1 MLMNVHHLE
10 LFYYVARHQGIS
22 EAVRSI
28 PYGIQQ
34 PAVSG
39 QIIALE
45 DFLGVKLFQRRPF
58 ILSPAGRELYEFIK
72 PFFSNLA
79 AMTEKLQDGTAHH
92 IRIGASEVVLRDHVP
107 HFIGQVKKKF
117 PKMRLTLREGYQPQI
132 EAWLEREELDL
143 GFTLIGDNPPPG
155 IQSMPLLS
163 LPLMLMV
170 PKASRFK
177 SADEILLQD
186 KIDSALINLPANEAI
201 TKNFQKG
208 LAQRGVDWFPSIEV
222 SSLHLIETYVAN
234 GHGIG
239 LFAQIPITKLH
250 KDIRMLPLPDFPPV
264 SFGALWK
271 GRPTPIMQAFLDE
284 ARVRSQ
290 EVGVVP

>member
-10 LFYYVARHQGIS
+10 LFYYVARHQGIA
-22 EAVRSI
+22 EAVRNI

-58 ILSPAGRELYEFIK
+58 ILSPAGQELYEFIK
-72 PFFSNLA
+72 PFFSNLEP
-79 AMTEKLQDGTAHH
+79 MTKKLQGGTAHH
-92 IRIGASEVVLRDHVP
+92 VRIGASEIVLRDHVP
-107 HFIGQVKKKF
+107 YFIGQVKKKF
-117 PKMRLTLREGYQPQI
+117 PQMRLTLREGYQPQI
-132 EAWLEREELDL
+132 ETWLEREELDL

-155 IQSMPLLS
+155 IQSAPLLS
-163 LPLMLMV
+163 LPLMLLV

-177 SADEILLQD
+177 TADDILLQD

-208 LAQRGVDWFPSIEV
+208 LARRGVDWFPSIEV

-239 LFAQIPITKLH
+239 LFVKIPTTKLH
-250 KDIRMLPLPDFPPV
+250 RDIRLLPLPDFPPV

-284 ARVRSQ
+284 ARARSV
-290 EVGVVP
+290 EVIDS

>member
-22 EAVRSI
+22 EAVRNI

-58 ILSPAGRELYEFIK
+58 ILSQAGQELFEFIK
-72 PFFSNLA
+72 PFFSNLEG
-79 AMTEKLQDGTAHH
+79 MTKKLQDGTAHH

-163 LPLMLMV
+163 LPLMLLV

-290 EVGVVP
+290 EVGGAL

>member
-10 LFYYVARHQGIS
+10 LFYYVAQYQGIS
-22 EAVRSI
+22 EAVRNI

-58 ILSPAGRELYEFIK
+58 ILSEAGQELYEFIK
-72 PFFSNLA
+72 PFFSNLEG
-79 AMTEKLQDGTAHH
+79 MTEKLQDGTAHH

-163 LPLMLMV
+163 LPLMLLV

-222 SSLHLIETYVAN
+222 SSLNLIETYVAN

-290 EVGVVP
+290 EVGGAL

>member
-10 LFYYVARHQGIS
+10 LFYYVAQYQGIS
-22 EAVRSI
+22 EAVRNI

-58 ILSPAGRELYEFIK
+58 ILSQAGQELFEFIK
-72 PFFSNLA
+72 PFFSNLEG
-79 AMTEKLQDGTAHH
+79 MTKKLQDGTAHH

-143 GFTLIGDNPPPG
+143 GVTLIGDNPPPG

-163 LPLMLMV
+163 LPLMLLV
-170 PKASRFK
+170 PKSSRFK

-250 KDIRMLPLPDFPPV
+250 KEIRMLPLPDFPPV

-290 EVGVVP
+290 EVGGAL

>member
-22 EAVRSI
+22 EAVRNI

-58 ILSPAGRELYEFIK
+58 ILSEAGQELYEFIK
-72 PFFSNLA
+72 PFFSNLEG
-79 AMTEKLQDGTAHH
+79 MTEKLQDGTAHH

-163 LPLMLMV
+163 LPLMLLV

-290 EVGVVP
+290 EVGGAL

>member
-1 MLMNVHHLE
+1 M
-10 LFYYVARHQGIS
+10 
-22 EAVRSI
+22 
-28 PYGIQQ
+28 
-34 PAVSG
+34 
-39 QIIALE
+39 
-45 DFLGVKLFQRRPF
+45 KLFQRRPF
-58 ILSPAGRELYEFIK
+58 ILSEAGQELYEFIK
-72 PFFSNLA
+72 PFFSNLEG
-79 AMTEKLQDGTAHH
+79 MTEKLQDGTAHH

-170 PKASRFK
+170 PKTSRFK

-250 KDIRMLPLPDFPPV
+250 KEIRMLPLPDFPPV

-290 EVGVVP
+290 EVGGAL

>member
-22 EAVRSI
+22 EAVRNI

-39 QIIALE
+39 QIIVLE

-58 ILSPAGRELYEFIK
+58 ILSPAGQELYDFIK
-72 PFFSNLA
+72 PFFSNLDG
-79 AMTEKLQDGTAHH
+79 MTAKLQGGTAHS

-107 HFIGQVKKKF
+107 YFIGEVKKKF
-117 PKMRLTLREGYQPQI
+117 PQLRLTLREGYQPQI
-132 EAWLEREELDL
+132 ESWLEKEELDL
-143 GFTLIGDNPPPG
+143 GFTLIGENPPPG
-155 IQSMPLLS
+155 IHS
-163 LPLMLMV
+163 LPLLTLPLVLLV

-177 SADEILLQD
+177 SADEVLAQD
-186 KIDSALINLPANEAI
+186 KIDAALINLPANEAI
-201 TKNFQKG
+201 SRNFQKG
-208 LAQRGVDWFPSIEV
+208 LAKRGVDWFPSIEV
-222 SSLHLIETYVAN
+222 SSLHLIETFVAN

-239 LFAQIPITKLH
+239 LFVKIPTTKTH
-250 KDIRMLPLPDFPPV
+250 KDIRSLSLPDFPPV

-271 GRPTPIMQAFLDE
+271 GRPTPLMQAFLDE
-284 ARVRSQ
+284 AQARSQ
-290 EVGVVP
+290 EVAEPQ

>member
-10 LFYYVARHQGIS
+10 LFYYVARHQGIA
-22 EAVRSI
+22 EAVRNI

-58 ILSPAGRELYEFIK
+58 ILSPAGQELYEFIK
-72 PFFSNLA
+72 PFFSNLEP
-79 AMTEKLQDGTAHH
+79 MTKKLQGGTAHH
-92 IRIGASEVVLRDHVP
+92 IRIGASEIVLRDHVP
-107 HFIGQVKKKF
+107 YFIGQVKKKF
-117 PKMRLTLREGYQPQI
+117 PQLRLTLREGYQPQI
-132 EAWLEREELDL
+132 ETWLEREELDL

-155 IQSMPLLS
+155 IQSAPLLS
-163 LPLMLMV
+163 LPLMLLV

-177 SADEILLQD
+177 TADDILLQD

-201 TKNFQKG
+201 TRNFQKG
-208 LAQRGVDWFPSIEV
+208 LARRGVDWFPSIEV

-239 LFAQIPITKLH
+239 LFVKIPTTKLH

-284 ARVRSQ
+284 ARARSV
-290 EVGVVP
+290 EVTDL

>member
-10 LFYYVARHQGIS
+10 LFYYVARHQGIA
-22 EAVRSI
+22 EAVRNI

-58 ILSPAGRELYEFIK
+58 ILSPAGQELYEFIK
-72 PFFSNLA
+72 PFFSNLEP
-79 AMTEKLQDGTAHH
+79 MTKKLQGGTAHH
-92 IRIGASEVVLRDHVP
+92 IRIGASEIVLRDHVP
-107 HFIGQVKKKF
+107 YFIGQVKKKF
-117 PKMRLTLREGYQPQI
+117 PQMRLTLREGYQPQI
-132 EAWLEREELDL
+132 ETWLEREELDL

-155 IQSMPLLS
+155 IQSAPLLS
-163 LPLMLMV
+163 LPLLLLV

-177 SADEILLQD
+177 TADDILLQD

-201 TKNFQKG
+201 TKNFQQG
-208 LAQRGVDWFPSIEV
+208 LARRGVDWFPSIEV

-239 LFAQIPITKLH
+239 LFVKIPTTKLH
-250 KDIRMLPLPDFPPV
+250 KDLRMLPLPDFPPV

-284 ARVRSQ
+284 ARARSV
-290 EVGVVP
+290 EVNAA

>member
-10 LFYYVARHQGIS
+10 LFYYVARHQGIA
-22 EAVRSI
+22 EAVRNI

-58 ILSPAGRELYEFIK
+58 ILSPAGQELYEFIK
-72 PFFSNLA
+72 PFFSNLEP
-79 AMTEKLQDGTAHH
+79 MTKKLQGGTAHH
-92 IRIGASEVVLRDHVP
+92 IRIGASEIVLRDHVP
-107 HFIGQVKKKF
+107 YFIGQVKKKF
-117 PKMRLTLREGYQPQI
+117 PQLRLTLREGYQPQI
-132 EAWLEREELDL
+132 ETWLEREELDL

-155 IQSMPLLS
+155 IQSAPLLS
-163 LPLMLMV
+163 LPLMLLV

-177 SADEILLQD
+177 AADDILLQD

-201 TKNFQKG
+201 TRNFQRG
-208 LAQRGVDWFPSIEV
+208 LARRGVDWFPSIEV

-239 LFAQIPITKLH
+239 LFVKIPTTKLH

-284 ARVRSQ
+284 ARARSV
-290 EVGVVP
+290 EVTDL

>member
-10 LFYYVARHQGIS
+10 LFYYVARHQGIA
-22 EAVRSI
+22 EAVRNI

-58 ILSPAGRELYEFIK
+58 ILSPAGQELYEFIK
-72 PFFSNLA
+72 PFFSNLEP
-79 AMTEKLQDGTAHH
+79 MTKKLQGGTAHH
-92 IRIGASEVVLRDHVP
+92 IRIGASEIVLRDHVP
-107 HFIGQVKKKF
+107 YFIGQVKKKF
-117 PKMRLTLREGYQPQI
+117 PQMRLTLREGYQPQI
-132 EAWLEREELDL
+132 ETWLEREELDL

-155 IQSMPLLS
+155 IQSAPLLS
-163 LPLMLMV
+163 LPLMLLV
-170 PKASRFK
+170 PKGSRFK
-177 SADEILLQD
+177 AADDILLQD

-208 LAQRGVDWFPSIEV
+208 LARRGVDWFPSIEV

-239 LFAQIPITKLH
+239 LFVKIPTTKLH
-250 KDIRMLPLPDFPPV
+250 KDIRLLPLPDFPPV

-284 ARVRSQ
+284 ARARSV
-290 EVGVVP
+290 EVTDL

>member
-10 LFYYVARHQGIS
+10 LFYYVARHQGIA
-22 EAVRSI
+22 EAVRNI

-58 ILSPAGRELYEFIK
+58 ILSPAGQELYEFIK
-72 PFFSNLA
+72 PFFSNLEP
-79 AMTEKLQDGTAHH
+79 MTKKLQGGTAHH
-92 IRIGASEVVLRDHVP
+92 IRIGASEIVLRDHVP
-107 HFIGQVKKKF
+107 YFIGQVKKKF
-117 PKMRLTLREGYQPQI
+117 PQLRLTLREGYQPQI
-132 EAWLEREELDL
+132 ETWLEREELDL

-155 IQSMPLLS
+155 IQSAPLLS
-163 LPLMLMV
+163 LPLMLLV

-177 SADEILLQD
+177 AADDILLQD

-201 TKNFQKG
+201 TRNFQRG
-208 LAQRGVDWFPSIEV
+208 LARRGVDWFPSIEV

-239 LFAQIPITKLH
+239 LFVKIPTTKLH

-271 GRPTPIMQAFLDE
+271 GRQTPIMQAFLDE
-284 ARVRSQ
+284 ARARSV
-290 EVGVVP
+290 EVTDL

>member
-22 EAVRSI
+22 EAVRNI

-58 ILSPAGRELYEFIK
+58 ILSEAGQELYEFIK
-72 PFFSNLA
+72 PFFSNLEG
-79 AMTEKLQDGTAHH
+79 MTEKLQDGTAHH

-163 LPLMLMV
+163 LPLMLLV
-170 PKASRFK
+170 PKSSRFK

-250 KDIRMLPLPDFPPV
+250 KEIRMLPLPDFPPV

-290 EVGVVP
+290 EVGGAL

>member
-10 LFYYVARHQGIS
+10 LFYYVARHQGIA
-22 EAVRSI
+22 EAVRNI

-72 PFFSNLA
+72 PFFSNLEP
-79 AMTEKLQDGTAHH
+79 MTKKLQGGTAHH
-92 IRIGASEVVLRDHVP
+92 IRIGASEIVLRDHVP
-107 HFIGQVKKKF
+107 YFIGQVKRKF
-117 PKMRLTLREGYQPQI
+117 PQLRLTLREGYQPQI
-132 EAWLEREELDL
+132 ENWLEREELDL
-143 GFTLIGDNPPPG
+143 GFTLIGDHPPPG
-155 IQSMPLLS
+155 IQSTPLLS
-163 LPLMLMV
+163 LPLMLLV

-177 SADEILLQD
+177 TAEDILMQD

-201 TKNFQKG
+201 TRNFQQG
-208 LAQRGVDWFPSIEV
+208 LARRGVDWFPSIEV

-239 LFAQIPITKLH
+239 LFVKIPTTKLH
-250 KDIRMLPLPDFPPV
+250 KDIRLLPLPDFPPV

-271 GRPTPIMQAFLDE
+271 GRPTPLMQAFLDE
-284 ARVRSQ
+284 ARARS
-290 EVGVVP
+290 VAVIDP

>member
-10 LFYYVARHQGIS
+10 LFYYVARHQGIA
-22 EAVRSI
+22 EAVRNI

-58 ILSPAGRELYEFIK
+58 ILSPAGQELYEFIK
-72 PFFSNLA
+72 PFFSNLEP
-79 AMTEKLQDGTAHH
+79 MTKKLQGGTAHH
-92 IRIGASEVVLRDHVP
+92 VRIGASEIVLRDHVP
-107 HFIGQVKKKF
+107 YFIGQVKKKF
-117 PKMRLTLREGYQPQI
+117 PQMRLTLREGYQPQI
-132 EAWLEREELDL
+132 ETWLEREELDL

-155 IQSMPLLS
+155 IQSAPLLS
-163 LPLMLMV
+163 LPLMLLV

-177 SADEILLQD
+177 TADDILLQD

-201 TKNFQKG
+201 TRNFQQG
-208 LAQRGVDWFPSIEV
+208 LARRGVDWFPSIEV

-239 LFAQIPITKLH
+239 LFVKIPTTKLR

-284 ARVRSQ
+284 ARARS
-290 EVGVVP
+290 VAVIDS

>member
-10 LFYYVARHQGIS
+10 LFYYVARHQGIA
-22 EAVRSI
+22 EAVRNI

-58 ILSPAGRELYEFIK
+58 ILSPAGQELYEFIK
-72 PFFSNLA
+72 PFFSNLEP
-79 AMTEKLQDGTAHH
+79 MTKKLQGGTAHH
-92 IRIGASEVVLRDHVP
+92 IRIGASEIVLRDHVP
-107 HFIGQVKKKF
+107 YFIGQVKKKF
-117 PKMRLTLREGYQPQI
+117 PQMRLTLREGYQPQI
-132 EAWLEREELDL
+132 ETWLEREELDL

-155 IQSMPLLS
+155 IQSAPLLS
-163 LPLMLMV
+163 LPLMLLV
-170 PKASRFK
+170 SKGSRFK
-177 SADEILLQD
+177 AADDILLQD

-201 TKNFQKG
+201 TRNFQQG
-208 LAQRGVDWFPSIEV
+208 LARRGVDWFPSIEV

-239 LFAQIPITKLH
+239 LFVKIPTTKLH
-250 KDIRMLPLPDFPPV
+250 KDIRLLPLPDFPPV

-284 ARVRSQ
+284 ARARSV
-290 EVGVVP
+290 EVTDL

>member
-1 MLMNVHHLE
+1 MNVHHLE
-10 LFYYVARHQGIS
+10 LFYYVARHQGIA
-22 EAVRSI
+22 EAVRNI

-58 ILSPAGRELYEFIK
+58 ILSPAGQELYEFIK
-72 PFFSNLA
+72 PFFSNLEP
-79 AMTEKLQDGTAHH
+79 MTKKLQGGTAHH
-92 IRIGASEVVLRDHVP
+92 IRIGASEIVLRDHVP
-107 HFIGQVKKKF
+107 YFIGQVKKKF
-117 PKMRLTLREGYQPQI
+117 PQLRLTLREGYQPQI
-132 EAWLEREELDL
+132 ETWLEREELDL

-155 IQSMPLLS
+155 IQSAPLLT
-163 LPLMLMV
+163 LPLMLLV
-170 PKASRFK
+170 PKGSRFK
-177 SADEILLQD
+177 AADDILLQD

-201 TKNFQKG
+201 TKNFQQG
-208 LAQRGVDWFPSIEV
+208 LARRGVDWFPSIEV

-239 LFAQIPITKLH
+239 LFVKLPTTKLH

-271 GRPTPIMQAFLDE
+271 GRPTPIMQAFLEE
-284 ARVRSQ
+284 ARARSI
-290 EVGVVP
+290 EVNAV

>member
-22 EAVRSI
+22 EAVRNI

-58 ILSPAGRELYEFIK
+58 VLTQAGQELYQFIE
-72 PFFSNLA
+72 PFFSRLEP
-79 AMTEKLQDGTAHH
+79 MTVKLQGGTAHQ

-107 HFIGQVKKKF
+107 YFVRQVQKKF
-117 PKMRLTLREGYQPQI
+117 PQLRLTLREGYQPQI
-132 EAWLEREELDL
+132 ETWLEQEELDL
-143 GFTLIGDNPPPG
+143 GFTLIGENPPAG
-155 IQSMPLLS
+155 IQSIPLLS
-163 LPLMLMV
+163 LPLVLLV
-170 PKASRFK
+170 PKSSRIK
-177 SADEILLQD
+177 SAEDIFQQD
-186 KIDSALINLPANEAI
+186 KIDDALINLPANEAI
-201 TKNFQKG
+201 TKNFQRG
-208 LAQRGVDWFPSIEV
+208 LARRGVDWFPSIEV

-239 LFAQIPITKLH
+239 LFARIPVTKTH
-250 KDIRMLPLPDFPPV
+250 KDIRMVPLPDFPPV
-264 SFGALWK
+264 TFGALWK

-284 ARVRSQ
+284 ARARSV
-290 EVGVVP
+290 EVVDPE

>member
-10 LFYYVARHQGIS
+10 LFYYVARHQGIA
-22 EAVRSI
+22 EAVRNI

-72 PFFSNLA
+72 PFFSNLEP
-79 AMTEKLQDGTAHH
+79 MTKKLQGGTAHH
-92 IRIGASEVVLRDHVP
+92 IRIGASEIVLRDHVP
-107 HFIGQVKKKF
+107 YFIGQVKRKF
-117 PKMRLTLREGYQPQI
+117 PQLRLTLREGYQPQI
-132 EAWLEREELDL
+132 ENWLEREELDL
-143 GFTLIGDNPPPG
+143 GFTLIGDHPPPG
-155 IQSMPLLS
+155 IQSAPLLS
-163 LPLMLMV
+163 LPLMLLV

-177 SADEILLQD
+177 TAEDILMQD

-201 TKNFQKG
+201 TRNFQQG
-208 LAQRGVDWFPSIEV
+208 LARRGVDWFPSIEV

-239 LFAQIPITKLH
+239 LFVKIPTTKLH
-250 KDIRMLPLPDFPPV
+250 KDIRLLPLPDFPPV

-271 GRPTPIMQAFLDE
+271 GRPTPLMQAFLDE
-284 ARVRSQ
+284 ARARS
-290 EVGVVP
+290 VAVIDP

>member
-10 LFYYVARHQGIS
+10 LFYYVARHQGIA
-22 EAVRSI
+22 EAVRNI

-58 ILSPAGRELYEFIK
+58 ILSPAGQELYEFIK
-72 PFFSNLA
+72 PFFSSLEP
-79 AMTEKLQDGTAHH
+79 MTKKLQGGTAHH
-92 IRIGASEVVLRDHVP
+92 VRIGASEIVLRDHVP
-107 HFIGQVKKKF
+107 YFIGQVKKKF
-117 PKMRLTLREGYQPQI
+117 PQMRLTLREGYQPQI
-132 EAWLEREELDL
+132 ETWLEREELDL

-155 IQSMPLLS
+155 IQSAPLLS
-163 LPLMLMV
+163 LPLMLLV

-177 SADEILLQD
+177 AADDILLQD

-208 LAQRGVDWFPSIEV
+208 LARRGVDWFPSIEV

-239 LFAQIPITKLH
+239 LFVKIPTTKLH

-284 ARVRSQ
+284 ARARSV
-290 EVGVVP
+290 EVIDS

>member
-10 LFYYVARHQGIS
+10 LFYYVAQYQGIS
-22 EAVRSI
+22 EAVRNI

-58 ILSPAGRELYEFIK
+58 ILSQAGQELFEFIK
-72 PFFSNLA
+72 PFFSNLEG
-79 AMTEKLQDGTAHH
+79 MTKKLQDGTAHH

-163 LPLMLMV
+163 LPLMLLV

-290 EVGVVP
+290 EVGGAL

>member
-22 EAVRSI
+22 EAVRNI

-58 ILSPAGRELYEFIK
+58 ILTPAGQELFQFIE
-72 PFFSNLA
+72 PFFSRLEP
-79 AMTEKLQDGTAHH
+79 MTEKLQGGTAHQ

-107 HFIGQVKKKF
+107 YFIKQVQKKF
-117 PKMRLTLREGYQPQI
+117 PQLLLTLREGYQPQI
-132 EAWLEREELDL
+132 ERWLEQEELDL
-143 GFTLIGDNPPPG
+143 GFTLIGDNPPAG
-155 IQSMPLLS
+155 IQSTPLLT
-163 LPLMLMV
+163 LPLVLLV
-170 PKASRFK
+170 PKTSRIK
-177 SADEILLQD
+177 SAEDILQKD
-186 KIDSALINLPANEAI
+186 KIDDALINLPANEAI
-201 TKNFQKG
+201 TKNFQQG
-208 LAQRGVDWFPSIEV
+208 LLRRGVDWFPSIEV

-239 LFAQIPITKLH
+239 LFAKIPVTKIH
-250 KDIRMLPLPDFPPV
+250 KDVRMLPLPDFPPV
-264 SFGALWK
+264 VFGALWK

-284 ARVRSQ
+284 ARARSV
-290 EVGVVP
+290 EVSDPA

>member
-22 EAVRSI
+22 EAVRNI

-58 ILSPAGRELYEFIK
+58 ILSEAGQELYEFIK
-72 PFFSNLA
+72 PFFSNLEG
-79 AMTEKLQDGTAHH
+79 MTEKLQDGTAHH

-177 SADEILLQD
+177 SADEILRQD

-250 KDIRMLPLPDFPPV
+250 KEIRMLPLPDFPPV

-290 EVGVVP
+290 EVGGAL

>member
-1 MLMNVHHLE
+1 M
-10 LFYYVARHQGIS
+10 
-22 EAVRSI
+22 
-28 PYGIQQ
+28 
-34 PAVSG
+34 
-39 QIIALE
+39 
-45 DFLGVKLFQRRPF
+45 
-58 ILSPAGRELYEFIK
+58 
-72 PFFSNLA
+72 
-79 AMTEKLQDGTAHH
+79 
-92 IRIGASEVVLRDHVP
+92 
-107 HFIGQVKKKF
+107 
-117 PKMRLTLREGYQPQI
+117 REGYQPQI

-163 LPLMLMV
+163 LPLMLLV
-170 PKASRFK
+170 PKSSRFK

-250 KDIRMLPLPDFPPV
+250 KEIRMLPLPDFPPV

-290 EVGVVP
+290 EVGGAL

>member
-10 LFYYVARHQGIS
+10 LFYYVARHQGIA
-22 EAVRSI
+22 EAVRNI

-58 ILSPAGRELYEFIK
+58 ILSPAGQELYEFIK
-72 PFFSNLA
+72 PFFSNLEP
-79 AMTEKLQDGTAHH
+79 MTKKLQGGTAHH
-92 IRIGASEVVLRDHVP
+92 VRIGASEIVLRDHVP
-107 HFIGQVKKKF
+107 YFIGQVKKKF
-117 PKMRLTLREGYQPQI
+117 PQMRLTLREGYQPQI
-132 EAWLEREELDL
+132 ETWLEREELDL

-155 IQSMPLLS
+155 IQSAPLLS
-163 LPLMLMV
+163 LPLMLLV
-170 PKASRFK
+170 PKTSRFK
-177 SADEILLQD
+177 AADDILLQD

-201 TKNFQKG
+201 TRNFQRG
-208 LAQRGVDWFPSIEV
+208 LARRGVDWFPSIEV

-239 LFAQIPITKLH
+239 LFVKIPTTKLH

-284 ARVRSQ
+284 ARARSV
-290 EVGVVP
+290 EVIDS